1 MTYENI
7 HKKEKAI
14 ALRKEGKTYSEI
26 LKQVF
31 VAKSTLTE
39 WFREVKLTT
48 PQVQRLTQRKLEA
61 VMRGGA
67 AKRAQRLL
75 RTQVIR
81 DEALRDI
88 KSISK
93 RELWLIGIVLYWAEG
108 TKEKDFRPGASLT
121 FNNSDPRMIKIYIT
135 WLLKS
140 CEVPQE
146 RIGCEI
152 YIHQNSKNSV
162 DDAKKHWAKVTGFPV
177 EKFEKVYFKTN
188 KIKTTNR
195 RNTGTLYY
203 GLLRV
208 KVSASSTLL
217 RRVAGWTEAIVR
229 CVK

>member
-1 MTYENI
+1 MMYDNI

-14 ALRKEGKTYSEI
+14 MLRKEGKTYSEI

-48 PQVQRLTQRKLEA
+48 PQVQKLTQKKLEA
-61 VMRGGA
+61 AMRGGA
-67 AKRAQRLL
+67 AKRAQRVL
-75 RTQVIR
+75 RTQIIR
-81 DEALRDI
+81 DEALGDI
-88 KSISK
+88 TSISK

-108 TKEKDFRPGASLT
+108 TKEKDFHPGASLT

-135 WLLKS
+135 WLLES
-140 CEVPQE
+140 CGVSKE
-146 RIGCEI
+146 RIHCDL
-152 YIHQNSKNSV
+152 YIHENSKNSIN
-162 DDAKKHWAKVTGFPV
+162 DAKKHWSKVTCFPV
-177 EKFEKVYFKTN
+177 EKFKKVCFKTN

-217 RRVAGWTEAIVR
+217 RRVAGWTEAIV
-229 CVK
+229 KNIE